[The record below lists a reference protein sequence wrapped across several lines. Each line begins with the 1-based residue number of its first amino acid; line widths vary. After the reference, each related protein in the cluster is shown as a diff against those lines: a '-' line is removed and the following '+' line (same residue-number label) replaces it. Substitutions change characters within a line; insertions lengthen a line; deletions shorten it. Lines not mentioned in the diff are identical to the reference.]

1 MDNGRQL
8 RIGFDL
14 TGLWRPATGV
24 FVYAIELARN
34 LLSLDDHNEYTL
46 FFSNEVHPVFQG
58 LGAKFKA
65 VVIPVREEVIS
76 KQLVMGILCNALALD
91 VIHFPSFPPPLLCFR
106 RFVWTLHDAGAWLY
120 PETKNWKGRLY
131 FRDLGA
137 RTASSSQAIV
147 TVSNESKR
155 NIVAALR
162 VPEDKVK
169 VIYEGIDTTVFR
181 RVSNNTFLNS
191 VRTRYGLP
199 ERFLLTVSTLEPRK
213 NIPFLVQAYQR
224 LCEATQVKV
233 GLVIVGRKGWKTQAI
248 DRCLS
253 EAAPGVVV
261 TGFVPREDLVALYS
275 LAEVLVLPSLYEGF
289 GFPPLEAM
297 ACGCPVI
304 VSNRGALP
312 ETVGN
317 AALLIDPEDCNSLVG
332 ALQSVL
338 TDPKLRAALVEK
350 GLARVKEFSW
360 RTAASKTLDLYREVA
375 ERA

>member
-1 MDNGRQL
+1 MDNGRKL

-34 LLSLDDHNEYTL
+34 LLSVDDQNRYTF
-46 FFSNEVHPVFQG
+46 FFSKEVHPEFRKLDG
-58 LGAKFKA
+58 KFKA
-65 VVIPVREEVIS
+65 VVIPVREEVMS
-76 KQLVMGILCNALALD
+76 KQMVMGILCNALALD

-106 RFVWTLHDAGAWLY
+106 RYIWTLHDAGAWLY

-137 RTASSSQAIV
+137 RTADSSRAIV

-155 NIVAALR
+155 DIVAALR

-169 VIYEGIDTTVFR
+169 VIYEGIDTNVFR
-181 RVSNNTFLNS
+181 RVCNGTFLNS
-191 VRTRYGLP
+191 VRVRYRLP
-199 ERFLLTVSTLEPRK
+199 ERFLLTVATLEPRK
-213 NIPFLVQAYQR
+213 NLPFLVQAYR
-224 LCEATQVKV
+224 RMCAATQLAV
-233 GLVIVGRKGWKTQAI
+233 GLVIVGRRGWKTQAM

-253 EAAPGVVV
+253 ESGEGIVV

-275 LAEVLVLPSLYEGF
+275 LAEVFVLPSLYEGF

-297 ACGCPVI
+297 ACGCPVV

-312 ETVGN
+312 ETVGD
-317 AALLIDPEDCNSLVG
+317 AALLIDPEDLNSLIG

-338 TDPKLRAALVEK
+338 TDPTLRATLVEK

-360 RTAASKTLDLYREVA
+360 RTAASKTLDLYSEVV
-375 ERA
+375 ERS

>member
-1 MDNGRQL
+1 MDNGRKL
-8 RIGFDL
+8 RIGLDL

-34 LLSLDDHNEYTL
+34 LLSLDDRNQYTL
-46 FFSNEVHPVFQG
+46 FFSNEIHAEFRELDG
-58 LGAKFKA
+58 RFKA
-65 VVIPVREEVIS
+65 IIIPVREEILS
-76 KQLVMGILCNALALD
+76 KQFIMALLCNALKLD

-106 RFVWTLHDAGAWLY
+106 RFIWTLHDATAWLY
-120 PETKNWKGRLY
+120 PETQNWKARFY

-137 RTASSSQAIV
+137 RTAGSSRALV

-155 NIVAALR
+155 NLVKALR

-169 VIYEGIDTTVFR
+169 VIYEGIDTGVFR
-181 RVSNNTFLNS
+181 RVRDQALLSS
-191 VRTRYGLP
+191 VRARYGLP
-199 ERFLLTVSTLEPRK
+199 ERFLLTVATLEPKK
-213 NIPFLVQAYQR
+213 NLPFLVQGHRR
-224 LCEATQVKV
+224 LRKTNQPGI

-248 DRCLS
+248 DRSLS
-253 EAAPGVVV
+253 ESEGGVIV

-275 LAEVLVLPSLYEGF
+275 LAEVFVLPSLYEGF

-312 ETVGN
+312 ETVGK
-317 AALLIDPEDCNSLVG
+317 AAVLIDPEDLDSFVE
-332 ALQSVL
+332 AVRSVL
-338 TDPKLRAALVEK
+338 TNPQYQRALVEK

-360 RTAASKTLDLYREVA
+360 RTAASKTLDLYKEVA
-375 ERA
+375 ARS

>member
-1 MDNGRQL
+1 MHNGRKL

-34 LLSLDDHNEYTL
+34 LLSLDDRNKYTF
-46 FFSNEVHPVFQG
+46 FFSSEVHPEFRDVNG
-58 LGAKFKA
+58 KFKA

-76 KQLVMGILCNALALD
+76 KQFVMGVLCNTLRLD

-106 RFVWTLHDAGAWLY
+106 RCIWTLHDATAWLY
-120 PETKNWKGRLY
+120 SETQDWKARLY

-137 RTASSSQAIV
+137 RTANSSRAIV

-155 NIVAALR
+155 DIVATLR
-162 VPEDKVK
+162 VPENKVR
-169 VIYEGIDTTVFR
+169 VIHEGIDAQVFH
-181 RVSNNTFLNS
+181 RVCDRALLDS
-191 VRTRYGLP
+191 VRARYGLA
-199 ERFLLTVSTLEPRK
+199 ERFVLTVATLEPRK
-213 NIPFLVQAYQR
+213 NLPFLVQAYRR
-224 LCEATQVKV
+224 LGEATRP
-233 GLVIVGRKGWKTQAI
+233 GIALVIVGRKGWKTQAM
-248 DRCLS
+248 DRCLTDS
-253 EAAPGVVV
+253 GEGVLV

-275 LAEVLVLPSLYEGF
+275 LADVFVLPSLYEGF

-312 ETVGN
+312 EIVGN
-317 AALLIDPEDCNSLVG
+317 AALLIDPEDLNSLVA

-338 TDPKLRAALVEK
+338 TDSTLRAALVDK

-360 RTAASKTLDLYREVA
+360 RTAASKTLDLYSEVVEGA
-375 ERA
+375 